1 MKFFSTTPLK
11 AQHRKQSNDSKY
23 KQKANVQSP
32 PFKRKMADVLLL
44 DPGHGLL
51 VTVIKESPKSSNA
64 QQILFA
70 LLFSSNQM
78 SNIKTKQIFGLIWNS
93 LGKRWISGHVKYMA
107 GVFYEV
113 SISWVKKLI
122 LFLGWTLQH
131 CNSLYTNFYLTSGQS
146 LNPLGGKRPEN
157 F

>member
-1 MKFFSTTPLK
+1 MMKFFSTTPSK

-64 QQILFA
+64 QQKLFA

-78 SNIKTKQIFGLIWNS
+78 SNIKTNLWTHLEFIGEKVNF
-93 LGKRWISGHVKYMA
+93 ISRKIYGRR
-107 GVFYEV
+107 
-113 SISWVKKLI
+113 L
-122 LFLGWTLQH
+122 L
-131 CNSLYTNFYLTSGQS
+131 
-146 LNPLGGKRPEN
+146 
-157 F
+157 

>member
-1 MKFFSTTPLK
+1 MMKIFSTTPLK
-11 AQHRKQSNDSKY
+11 DQHRKQSNDSKY

-64 QQILFA
+64 QQKLFA

-78 SNIKTKQIFGLIWNS
+78 SNIKTDTLCFVFLI
-93 LGKRWISGHVKYMA
+93 ISNVKYQNKA
-107 GVFYEV
+107 N
-113 SISWVKKLI
+113 I
-122 LFLGWTLQH
+122 WTHLEFIGEKV
-131 CNSLYTNFYLTSGQS
+131 NFRSRKIYGRRL
-146 LNPLGGKRPEN
+146 L
-157 F
+157 

>member
-1 MKFFSTTPLK
+1 MMKIFSTTPLK

-70 LLFSSNQM
+70 LLFSSN
-78 SNIKTKQIFGLIWNS
+78 
-93 LGKRWISGHVKYMA
+93 VKYQN
-107 GVFYEV
+107 
-113 SISWVKKLI
+113 K
-122 LFLGWTLQH
+122 
-131 CNSLYTNFYLTSGQS
+131 SLDSFEI
-146 LNPLGGKRPEN
+146 PWGKGE
-157 F
+157 FQVT